1 MKKRSV
7 TENIFFNMLYQ
18 VLVTVLPILT
28 TPYVAR
34 TLGLHSN
41 GIHSFTE
48 SIVTY
53 FIIFGAIG
61 TSLYGIRKIAYVSVD
76 EEALSK
82 TTKEIL
88 FLRILLTLFT
98 LAVYIPLLCIKG
110 PYVILYRIHVINIIS
125 NGLDVTWFY
134 QGVEDFKKVTLRNLL
149 VKFLFVIS
157 LFLFIKKPDDLPIY
171 VLLTVISSLAG
182 NLVMLFYL
190 PHYVDLKKGKCA
202 RISQHL
208 KPSLVLFLPQAMNYI
223 YVLIDRTM
231 LGWMINTDNVGLYDQ
246 AQRIVRM
253 VTGILQSVGYV
264 LMARVANLTVKGD
277 EEGIKTY
284 AHKSINFNLF
294 IAFPAMFGILGVAD
308 DFIPF
313 FLGNEYLGSA
323 PILKSLSVLLL
334 LTSMNSLMGIQFL
347 VPLGKDKAY
356 TAATT
361 SGAVTSVVLNLLLI
375 PVLGVFGSAI
385 ACVVAE
391 LVVFVISYWHLRDL
405 IRLREVLRNNYKIL
419 LGAVAMYGVVR
430 LISLLSVNT
439 VLKLLL
445 ELLGGAAVYFLIAF
459 LTKNETFFMLFAKV
473 KAFVGKVFHQNRIG
487 E

>member
-28 TPYVAR
+28 TPYIAR

-53 FIIFGAIG
+53 FIVFGAIG
-61 TSLYGIRKIAYVSVD
+61 TSLYGIRKIAYVSDD
-76 EEALSK
+76 EEKLAK
-82 TTKEIL
+82 TTKEIV
-88 FLRILLTLFT
+88 FLRIILTLLT

-110 PYVILYRIHVINIIS
+110 PYAAIYRIHIINLVS

-149 VKFLFVIS
+149 MKFLFIVC
-157 LFLFIKKPDDLPIY
+157 LFLFIKAPDDLPLY
-171 VLLTVISSLAG
+171 VLLTVISSLTG
-182 NLVMLFYL
+182 NLVMFFYL
-190 PHYVDLKKGKCA
+190 PHYVDLKKGKCS
-202 RISQHL
+202 RLSQHL
-208 KPSLVLFLPQAMNYI
+208 KPSLLLFLPQAMNYI
-223 YVLIDRTM
+223 YVLIDRSM
-231 LGWMINTDNVGLYDQ
+231 LGWMIDTNNVGLYDQ

-253 VTGILQSVGYV
+253 ITGILQSVGYV
-264 LMARVANLTVKGD
+264 LMARVANLTINNDK
-277 EEGIKTY
+277 EGIAAY

-323 PILKSLSVLLL
+323 PILKVLSVLVL

-347 VPLGKDKAY
+347 VPLGKEKAY
-356 TAATT
+356 TVATT
-361 SGAVTSVVLNLLLI
+361 SGAAVSVVSNLILI
-375 PVLGVFGSAI
+375 PIFGAFGSAI
-385 ACVVAE
+385 ACIIAE
-391 LVVFVISYWHLRDL
+391 LVVFVISYRHLKDM
-405 IRLREVLRNNYKIL
+405 IRLRSVWKDNYKIII
-419 LGAVAMYGVVR
+419 GSVFMFVIVR
-430 LISLLSVNT
+430 LISLVNINV

-445 ELLGGAAVYFLIAF
+445 ELLGGAATYFLIAF
-459 LTKNETFFMLFAKV
+459 LTKNETFFLLFEKG
-473 KAFVGKVFHQNRIG
+473 KAFVKKVFHQNRIG
-487 E
+487 V